1 MAALVSQD
9 APVAAGFSH
18 PAAEIRADAA
28 EVARLYDA
36 LDGVSE
42 RDNPRTARLLSCSR
56 SKIAQKLIEEAGEI
70 ALEAVRH
77 RSRSV
82 VRESDDLI
90 YHLVVLW
97 HECGIT
103 PDEVRGRDAVARRQ
117 TRPRREAAQIARSP
131 RIGARVRQV
140 REEAM
145 SSDDRLISDIYLP
158 LFGLT
163 HHTAHHR
170 NGLRPHSPF

>member
-28 EVARLYDA
+28 EAARFYDA

-103 PDEVRGRDAVARRQ
+103 PDEVWAEMQWRADK
-117 TRPRREAAQIARSP
+117 
-131 RIGARVRQV
+131 
-140 REEAM
+140 
-145 SSDDRLISDIYLP
+145 L
-158 LFGLT
+158 GLT
-163 HHTAHHR
+163 EK
-170 NGLRPHSPF
+170 LPKSPGRHVSAPECGK